1 LKRRLVSSFLAV
13 ALATALAAPAF
24 GAGESTDPSLTVF
37 KKNCA
42 ACHTLA
48 AAKATGK
55 VGPNLDKLKA
65 SRATIVKQV
74 TKGGGAMPP
83 FKGRLKTAQI
93 AALATWI
100 STHYKK

>member
-1 LKRRLVSSFLAV
+1 MKRRLVSSLVAV
-13 ALATALAAPAF
+13 ACATALAAPAF
-24 GAGESTDPSLTVF
+24 GAGEATDPSLTVF

-42 ACHTLA
+42 GCHTLA

-65 SRATIVKQV
+65 SRAIIVKQV
-74 TKGGGAMPP
+74 TNGGGIMPA
-83 FKGRLKTAQI
+83 FKGKLTTAQI
-93 AALATWI
+93 SALAKWV